1 MAELEAESLNRST
14 GSISL
19 SEYAAAVAPT
29 DVLDRRDLRPV
40 LLGLYGEVGGIMAT
54 AKKHKRDGE
63 RFPGYERAAREE
75 FGDALWYLAALCRR
89 LEIELEE
96 LFAEASTGDGFR
108 TMSIASDM
116 AGGVC
121 AVVALPASGANLDDR
136 LFRLGRS
143 TASLL
148 CDSPDRVGLL
158 AFVRDYLE
166 ALHGTHLSFSEVVRS
181 NLTKV
186 SSAFLEPGAS
196 ELIDF
201 DESFGTEEQLPRK
214 FAIRVQQRPSGKS
227 YLQWNGVFIG
237 DPLTDNIGDPDGYR
251 FHDVFHLA
259 NAAIL
264 HWSPVMRALIKH
276 KRKSVQAYDE
286 AQDSGR
292 AIVVEEGVTAW
303 LFTQAKELAFFEGQ
317 DRVSLG
323 LLKSIGDFVKG
334 YEVDRCPL
342 KLWERS
348 IIQGYDVFRKVRASQ
363 GGWIVGDRATRT
375 VKYECPEWTPP

>member
-1 MAELEAESLNRST
+1 MKRSS

-19 SEYAAAVAPT
+19 SEYAATVAPT

-54 AKKHKRDGE
+54 AKKHKRDGD
-63 RFPGYERAAREE
+63 RFPGYESAAREE

-89 LEIELEE
+89 LEIELEG
-96 LFAEASTGDGFR
+96 LFTDTSTGVGYK

-116 AGGVC
+116 VGGVC
-121 AVVALPASGANLDDR
+121 ATIAMPVSEPNLDVQ
-136 LFRLGRS
+136 LFNLGRS
-143 TASLL
+143 TAALL
-148 CDSPDRVGLL
+148 SEKSDRVGLL
-158 AFVRDYLE
+158 SFVRAYLE
-166 ALHGTHLSFSEVVRS
+166 ALHCTRMPFSAVVHSNLAKVRS
-181 NLTKV
+181 
-186 SSAFLEPGAS
+186 AFIEPEAG

-201 DESFGTEEQLPRK
+201 DESFGSEEQLPRK
-214 FAIRVQQRPSGKS
+214 FAIRIQQRPSGKS

-237 DPLTDNIGDPDGYR
+237 DPLTDNISDPDGYR

-276 KRKSVQAYDE
+276 KRKSVPAYDE
-286 AQDSGR
+286 AQDGGR
-292 AIVVEEGVTAW
+292 AIAVEEGVTAW
-303 LFTQAKELAFFEGQ
+303 IFTQAKELAFFEGQ
-317 DRVSLG
+317 DRVSLS

-334 YEVDRCPL
+334 YEVERSPL

-348 IIQGYDVFRKVRASQ
+348 IIQGYDVFRKIRASQ

-375 VKYECPEWTPP
+375 VKYERPDWTPL

>member
-1 MAELEAESLNRST
+1 MKRSS

-19 SEYAAAVAPT
+19 SEYAATVAPT

-54 AKKHKRDGE
+54 AKKHKRDGD
-63 RFPGYERAAREE
+63 RFPGYESAAREE

-89 LEIELEE
+89 LEIELEG
-96 LFAEASTGDGFR
+96 LFTDASTGVGYK

-116 AGGVC
+116 VGGVC
-121 AVVALPASGANLDDR
+121 ATIAMPVSEPNLDVQ
-136 LFRLGRS
+136 LFNLGRS
-143 TASLL
+143 TAALL
-148 CDSPDRVGLL
+148 SEKPDRVGLL
-158 AFVRDYLE
+158 SFVRAYLE
-166 ALHGTHLSFSEVVRS
+166 ALHCTRMPFSAVVHSNLAKVRS
-181 NLTKV
+181 
-186 SSAFLEPGAS
+186 AFIEPEAG

-201 DESFGTEEQLPRK
+201 DESFGSEEQLPRK
-214 FAIRVQQRPSGKS
+214 FAIRIQQRPSGKS

-237 DPLTDNIGDPDGYR
+237 DPLTDNISDPDGYR

-276 KRKSVQAYDE
+276 KRKSVPAYDE
-286 AQDSGR
+286 AQDGGR
-292 AIVVEEGVTAW
+292 AIAVEEGVTAW
-303 LFTQAKELAFFEGQ
+303 IFTQAKELAFFEGQ
-317 DRVSLG
+317 DRVSLS

-334 YEVDRCPL
+334 YEVERSPL

-348 IIQGYDVFRKVRASQ
+348 IIQGYDVFRKIRASQ

-375 VKYECPEWTPP
+375 VKYERPDWTPL

>member
-1 MAELEAESLNRST
+1 MKRSS

-19 SEYAAAVAPT
+19 SEYASTVAPT
-29 DVLDRRDLRPV
+29 DVLDRGDLRPV

-54 AKKHKRDGE
+54 AKKHKRDGD
-63 RFPGYERAAREE
+63 RFPGYESAAREE

-89 LEIELEE
+89 LEIELEG
-96 LFAEASTGDGFR
+96 LFADASTGVGYK

-116 AGGVC
+116 VGGVC
-121 AVVALPASGANLDDR
+121 ATIAMPVSEPNLDVQ
-136 LFRLGRS
+136 LFNLGRS
-143 TASLL
+143 TAALL
-148 CDSPDRVGLL
+148 GEKPDRVGLL
-158 AFVRDYLE
+158 TFVRAYLE
-166 ALHGTHLSFSEVVRS
+166 ALHCTRMPFSAVVHSNLAKVRS
-181 NLTKV
+181 
-186 SSAFLEPGAS
+186 AFIEPEAS

-201 DESFGTEEQLPRK
+201 DESFGSEEQLPQK
-214 FAIRVQQRPSGKS
+214 FAIRIHQRPSGKS

-237 DPLTDNIGDPDGYR
+237 DPLTDNISDPDGYR

-276 KRKSVQAYDE
+276 KRKSVPSYDE
-286 AQDSGR
+286 AQDGGR
-292 AIVVEEGVTAW
+292 AIAVEEGVTAW
-303 LFTQAKELAFFEGQ
+303 IFTQAKELAFFEGQ
-317 DRVSLG
+317 DRVSLS

-334 YEVDRCPL
+334 YEVERSPL

-348 IIQGYDVFRKVRASQ
+348 IIQGYDVFRKIRASQ

-375 VKYECPEWTPP
+375 VKYERPDWTPP